1 MRFSRRLAVL
11 ALVVAV
17 ATGAMRFLYL
27 ERDVRREL
35 GGELSNALEV
45 ARMQVE
51 SMDQSSVN
59 DRTLSVLALSAKIKE
74 SRTSLVTVRGDSIVI
89 LATASR
95 DTSARLA
102 SRTIAVAAAPPR
114 IAAALKSGRR
124 TGGAG
129 AGLTYPAA
137 AYEIIP
143 VSRDHQML
151 IREVDGYSLVGGLL
165 LPLSLDVLFIAT
177 LLIFAIAWMRSQ
189 ARVGSL
195 QREREL
201 SRVREDFLAGVSHEL
216 RTPLAQIRM
225 FAELLRSGSMR
236 RPEESRRALNVI
248 EKESSRLSIL
258 VDNILNYATIS
269 RGKSDA
275 ADPNAFTDVAR
286 DVQYVLD
293 AFAPL
298 ANEQDAKL
306 ATDINAGAFAAIDSA
321 KLRQILLNFLE
332 NAVKYGPRG
341 QTITIGSSESRDRVR
356 VWVEDQGAGVAD
368 EDRELIW
375 KPFQRGAA
383 ATRSNSV
390 GSGIGLSVVRDIA
403 AQYGGTT
410 WVENGPV
417 GGARF
422 VAEFAAV
429 STERQA
435 AS

>member
-1 MRFSRRLAVL
+1 MSRLAVI
-11 ALVVAV
+11 ALIIAV
-17 ATGAMRFLYL
+17 ATGAMRFIYL

-51 SMDQSSVN
+51 SLDESAVN
-59 DRTLSVLALSAKIKE
+59 DRTLSVLALSASINE
-74 SRTSLVTVRGDSIVI
+74 SRTSLITRRGDSIVI

-95 DTSARLA
+95 DTTSHLL
-102 SRTIAVAAAPPR
+102 SRSIAVSAVPSR
-114 IAAALKSGRR
+114 IRAGLERGRR

-129 AGLTYPAA
+129 TGLTYPAA
-137 AYEIIP
+137 AYEMIP
-143 VSRDHQML
+143 VNRNHQML
-151 IREVDGYSLVGGLL
+151 IREIDGYSLVARLL

-177 LLIFAIAWMRSQ
+177 LMIFAVAWLRSR
-189 ARVGSL
+189 ARLGNL
-195 QREREL
+195 EREREL

-225 FAELLRSGSMR
+225 FAELLRSGGMR

-258 VDNILNYATIS
+258 VDNIFNYATIS
-269 RGKSDA
+269 RGKGDA
-275 ADPNAFTDVAR
+275 TDPDAFTDVSR
-286 DVQYVLD
+286 DVQYVVD

-306 ATDINAGAFAAIDSA
+306 VTSLESSSFAAVDSA

-341 QTITIGSSESRDRVR
+341 QTVTIGSSELQGCVR
-356 VWVEDQGAGVAD
+356 VWVEDQGPGVSD
-368 EDRELIW
+368 QDREQIW
-375 KPFQRGAA
+375 KPFQRGAEA
-383 ATRSNSV
+383 ARSKAA

-403 AQYGGTT
+403 SQYRGTT
-410 WVENGPV
+410 WVEDGSS

-429 STERQA
+429 SSERQA